1 MLAKT
6 GNGDLASAAMPSY
19 NDTGMNVRAP
29 QVVVR
34 REACSV
40 KTIGLIGGLSF
51 ESTVEYYRLI
61 NEEVQ
66 RRLGGV
72 HSARMV
78 LYSFD
83 FEEIEKLQHAGRWE
97 EMGLLMG
104 EAGALLQRAG
114 ADFIV
119 IGSNTMH
126 KLAPEVEAAAG
137 IPVLHIAD
145 ATGRAIRAAGIGQVG
160 LLGTSFTMEEP
171 FLKGFLEERYALSID
186 VPDASGRLEVD
197 RVIYEELV
205 VGTIR
210 DTSRERYRAIIS
222 RLLEEGSGGVILGCT
237 EIGLLIGPDD
247 VAAPVFDT
255 TRLHALAAVDEALGE
270 GSLAQARE

>member
-1 MLAKT
+1 M
-6 GNGDLASAAMPSY
+6 
-19 NDTGMNVRAP
+19 
-29 QVVVR
+29 
-34 REACSV
+34 

-83 FEEIEKLQHAGRWE
+83 FEDIEKLQHAGRWE
-97 EMGLLMG
+97 EMGHLMA
-104 EAGALLQRAG
+104 EAGLLLQRAG
-114 ADFIV
+114 ADFLV

-126 KLAPEVEAAAG
+126 KLAPEVEATVG

-145 ATGRAIRAAGIGQVG
+145 ATGRAIRAAGIGRVG

-171 FLKGFLEERYALSID
+171 FLKERLEKRFDLSID
-186 VPDASGRLEVD
+186 VPDASDRREVD

-205 VGTIR
+205 VGSIR
-210 DTSRERYRAIIS
+210 DTSRDRYRAIIS
-222 RLLEEGSGGVILGCT
+222 RLLQQGARGVILGCT

-247 VAAPVFDT
+247 VRAPVFDT
-255 TRLHALAAVDEALGE
+255 TRLHALAAVDEAL
-270 GSLAQARE
+270 A